1 MGSVRVS
8 SLAVVLGLVLTF
20 GASSAASSAS
30 TSIQYAGLVRIAIDG
45 NATFPDPGR
54 TARAHEFVIL
64 QSWER
69 NRALELKAVNPDL
82 KVLAYKNLSFVTC
95 DAYSGGQ
102 YVPQGVRCPDVNANH
117 PDWFLT
123 DPAGN
128 RLNSS
133 GYPSAWLLDLGN
145 PAYQNAWA
153 DGVITEALADGW
165 DGVFMDDTNPTIK
178 YHVDPAR
185 VARYPNDATW
195 RAATRSMLETVGPRI
210 QASGLLAI
218 ANVCCARDHGTVWRD
233 WLPYLSGAMDEMF
246 TKWGNDP
253 AVGYVWDW
261 GAGGWSGQLEE
272 VREAE
277 AQGKYFLGVT
287 HSQGTDGRAAAYG
300 LTTMLLA
307 SQGRSSFTLA
317 QDYTTETR
325 FPVYDRALLLGSPS
339 GAYYRVG
346 AAYRRQFSAGTV
358 VVNPSLNP
366 VSVALGAEYL
376 TETGARVTS
385 VTLGATSGAVL
396 LATTVQEPPPPGD
409 TVPPETTI
417 TGAPSGITRSGSA
430 TFSFTANETSAR
442 FQCRLDG
449 GVFGACTSPTTY
461 TGLGAGTH
469 SFAVRAIDL
478 AGNVDATPATHS
490 WRAKPQKGMSGLL
503 FTSGLAQAH
512 DGTSSGA
519 PRGVTLRIS
528 GRVLARVSGRPV
540 SRVTLYRRTA
550 RGWRAVARVR
560 TRVNGGFHVHSRVR
574 TSAQLLRLR
583 AVATSSGL
591 TVRSRVVVVRVR
603 IR

>member
-1 MGSVRVS
+1 VRIS
-8 SLAVVLGLVLTF
+8 SLAAVLGLVLVF
-20 GASSAASSAS
+20 GASSGATSASSS
-30 TSIQYAGLVRIAIDG
+30 VQYAGLVRIAIDG
-45 NATFPDPGR
+45 SATFPDPGR
-54 TARAHEFVIL
+54 TARAHQFVIL
-64 QSWER
+64 HSWEK
-69 NRALELKAVNPDL
+69 NRARELKAANPDV

-95 DAYSGGQ
+95 DAYAGGT

-117 PDWFLT
+117 PGWFLT

-128 RLNSS
+128 RLNSG
-133 GYPSAWLLDLGN
+133 GYSSAWLLDVGN
-145 PAYQNAWA
+145 PAYQDAWA

-165 DGVFMDDTNPTIK
+165 DGVFMDDTNPTIR

-185 VARYPNDATW
+185 VARYPSDATW
-195 RAATRSMLETVGPRI
+195 RAATRSMLENVGPRI
-210 QASGLLAI
+210 RASGLLAI
-218 ANVCCARDHGTVWRD
+218 ANVCCARDQGTVWRD

-277 AQGKYFLGVT
+277 AQGKYFLGVS

-307 SQGRSSFTLA
+307 SQGRSSFALA

-325 FPVYDRALLLGSPS
+325 FLVYDRALLLGSPA
-339 GAYYRVG
+339 GAHYRVG

-358 VVNPSLNP
+358 VVNPSLSP
-366 VSVALGAEYL
+366 VTVPLGAEYMMENG
-376 TETGARVTS
+376 TRVTS
-385 VTLGATSGAVL
+385 VTLGATSGTVL
-396 LATTVQEPPPPGD
+396 LATTVGDDEPPPPLD

-417 TGAPSGITRSGSA
+417 TAAPPGNARSSSA
-430 TFSFTANETSAR
+430 TFSFTANETNAR

-449 GVFGACTSPTTY
+449 GVFADCTSPTTY
-461 TGLGAGTH
+461 TGLGAGNH
-469 SFAVRAIDL
+469 SFAVRAIDS
-478 AGNVDATPATHS
+478 AGNVDATPASHS
-490 WRAKPQKGMSGLL
+490 WRAKLPKGMTGLL
-503 FTSGLAQAH
+503 FTSGLAQTR

-519 PRGVTLRIS
+519 LRGVSLRIS
-528 GRVLARVSGRPV
+528 GRVLTRVSGRPM

-560 TRVNGGFHVHSRVR
+560 TRADGRFQVSIRLR
-574 TSAQLLRLR
+574 TSARSLPLR

-603 IR
+603 VR